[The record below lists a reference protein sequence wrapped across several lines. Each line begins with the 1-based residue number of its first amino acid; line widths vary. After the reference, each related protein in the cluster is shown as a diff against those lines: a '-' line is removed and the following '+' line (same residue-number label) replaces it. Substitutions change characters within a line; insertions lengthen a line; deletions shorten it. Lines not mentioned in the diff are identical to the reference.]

1 MVFEFCSTSKVS
13 FPGSGI
19 AAIASS
25 EANIADIKKR
35 LTIQT
40 IGHDKINQLRH
51 VKFFKNVD
59 GIKAH
64 MENRQI

>member
-25 EANIADIKKR
+25 ETNIADIKKR

-51 VKFFKNVD
+51 VKFF
-59 GIKAH
+59 
-64 MENRQI
+64 EEC